1 MQESR
6 SWLAAVE
13 TRLTTLSSD
22 TDEKLK
28 MLATIYKDEPSQVRK
43 GGAPSFGD
51 RENVMQLHRQGW
63 EISAIANALR
73 LSEGEVELIIEMG
86 DRVR

>member
-1 MQESR
+1 MNHRE
-6 SWLAAVE
+6 L
-13 TRLTTLSSD
+13 
-22 TDEKLK
+22 
-28 MLATIYKDEPSQVRK
+28 K